1 MNGGAPPSD
10 AAADAADREA
20 FNLLEDSADMAVDY
34 AGALG
39 DAAAR
44 GDRARVRLYAC
55 QLSRVTRTALIT
67 VADLF
72 AEPRRAA

>member
-1 MNGGAPPSD
+1 MSAGAPPSQ
-10 AAADAADREA
+10 AAADAAEREA
-20 FNLLEDSADMAVDY
+20 FNFLEESADMAVSY

-39 DAAAR
+39 EAAAR

-55 QLSRVTRTALIT
+55 QLSRVTRTALLT

>member
-1 MNGGAPPSD
+1 MNGDAPPSE
-10 AAADAADREA
+10 AAADVVDQIA
-20 FNLLEDSADMAVDY
+20 FEVLAETADMAISY

-39 DAAAR
+39 DAAVR
-44 GDRARVRLYAC
+44 GDRARARLYAC

-72 AEPRRAA
+72 ESRRAAA

>member
-1 MNGGAPPSD
+1 MSGAPPSE
-10 AAADAADREA
+10 AAADVVDQVA
-20 FNLLEDSADMAVDY
+20 FDVLAETADMAVSY

-44 GDRARVRLYAC
+44 GDRARARLYAC

-67 VADLF
+67 LADLF
-72 AEPRRAA
+72 AEARSAA

>member
-1 MNGGAPPSD
+1 MNGDAPPSE
-10 AAADAADREA
+10 AAADVVDQVA
-20 FNLLEDSADMAVDY
+20 FDVLAETADMAVSY

-44 GDRARVRLYAC
+44 GDRGRARLYAC